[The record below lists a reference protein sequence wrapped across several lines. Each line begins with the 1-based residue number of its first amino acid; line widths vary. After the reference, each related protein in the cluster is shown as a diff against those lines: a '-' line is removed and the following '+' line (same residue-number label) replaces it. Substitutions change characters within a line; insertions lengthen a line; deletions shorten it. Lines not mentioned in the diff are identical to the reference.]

1 MATST
6 ATCLHLQQMAS
17 TWVTNNRGAGL
28 ATALRPATNTFKMSK
43 RCATVKCERGIADF
57 IGGDLLRFDLGRWLS
72 DVEEHK
78 ALAIYTPHEGGYE
91 GRYFTRLRY
100 QGYYFLDL
108 TARGLGDP
116 ETTLTKI
123 HPVCPPHVGKQP
135 IARWYFPPEVD
146 YRLDALPP
154 DAKGLIVWVIE
165 AKVLSKSELQFLAL
179 LPSLRPKV
187 KVIAECG
194 NWRKF
199 MWKPLK
205 EIAGLTS
212 EDGENSYSSIP
223 QLPSFTLK
231 SSPSSH
237 FQIRS
242 SLENESSTTGVSN
255 DSLEPAKKKAAE
267 LSTPRRLCLACL
279 CSSLALIGSSSNSAS
294 ASFAMTMDGN
304 ERTVCRNCLGSGAVL
319 CDMCGGTGKWKALNR
334 KRAKDVYE
342 FTECPNCYGRG
353 KLVCPV
359 CLGTGLP
366 NNKGLLRRPDAKK
379 LLDKMYNGRIVP
391 MS

>member
-17 TWVTNNRGAGL
+17 TWVTNNRGTGL
-28 ATALRPATNTFKMSK
+28 AMALRSAKDHHTNTFKISK
-43 RCATVKCERGIADF
+43 RRGTVKCSAGSERGIADF

-146 YRLDALPP
+146 YRLEALPP

-212 EDGENSYSSIP
+212 EDG
-223 QLPSFTLK
+223 
-231 SSPSSH
+231 
-237 FQIRS
+237 
-242 SLENESSTTGVSN
+242 
-255 DSLEPAKKKAAE
+255 A
-267 LSTPRRLCLACL
+267 
-279 CSSLALIGSSSNSAS
+279 
-294 ASFAMTMDGN
+294 
-304 ERTVCRNCLGSGAVL
+304 
-319 CDMCGGTGKWKALNR
+319 
-334 KRAKDVYE
+334 
-342 FTECPNCYGRG
+342 
-353 KLVCPV
+353 
-359 CLGTGLP
+359 
-366 NNKGLLRRPDAKK
+366 
-379 LLDKMYNGRIVP
+379 
-391 MS
+391 

>member
-1 MATST
+1 MA
-6 ATCLHLQQMAS
+6 AAACLNYGTPAS
-17 TWVTNNRGAGL
+17 LKLHQKQLKTGNNCMFDITMVGKRSLMMMGVRGRHCKA
-28 ATALRPATNTFKMSK
+28 NK
-43 RCATVKCERGIADF
+43 RVGTVRCSGIGIGDF
-57 IGGDLLRFDLGRWLS
+57 IGGDLVKFDLGQWLS

-123 HPVCPPHVGKQP
+123 HPVCPAHLGKQP

-154 DAKGLIVWVIE
+154 DAKGLVVWIIE

-187 KVIAECG
+187 RVIAECG

-205 EIAGLTS
+205 EIAGLT
-212 EDGENSYSSIP
+212 EIKE
-223 QLPSFTLK
+223 
-231 SSPSSH
+231 
-237 FQIRS
+237 
-242 SLENESSTTGVSN
+242 V
-255 DSLEPAKKKAAE
+255 
-267 LSTPRRLCLACL
+267 
-279 CSSLALIGSSSNSAS
+279 
-294 ASFAMTMDGN
+294 
-304 ERTVCRNCLGSGAVL
+304 
-319 CDMCGGTGKWKALNR
+319 
-334 KRAKDVYE
+334 
-342 FTECPNCYGRG
+342 
-353 KLVCPV
+353 
-359 CLGTGLP
+359 
-366 NNKGLLRRPDAKK
+366 
-379 LLDKMYNGRIVP
+379 
-391 MS
+391 